1 MAIDG
6 NDMEKSERYVDKLA
20 KYILIAAGVCIVCAV
35 CWYLRD
41 VLIYIL
47 SAVVVSLIAKPVMG
61 LLQKIRIK
69 GWKAPDWLLA
79 ALSLTIVLATI
90 LTVLTLLVPIV
101 SGIVK
106 GISISSLENVAGQ
119 ISVPLADLNEFLR
132 NSFPQ
137 LGEGFRLET
146 VLIQELDKLFDVS
159 VISSVI
165 GSATS
170 FLTSFGIGLF
180 SVVFIGFFFI
190 KDDGL
195 FTQIVCALVPDK
207 HEKTTERAISDIGH
221 LLSRYFIGVMIEV
234 MGVAMVNFLGLLLIA
249 RLGFNAATGIAFLT
263 GILNII
269 PYVGPLLGGI
279 LGTIL
284 SLILKY
290 TSATPIGLD
299 VNFWIFTAIL
309 IAIFCFTQ
317 LIDNFLYQPVIY
329 STSIKSKP
337 LEIFIV
343 LLIVG
348 HIGGPLAMIVAIP
361 CYTVVRVIAFR
372 FFRQIKAIRRLIPSE
387 RLITG
392 DQNQDD
398 N

>member
-1 MAIDG
+1 
-6 NDMEKSERYVDKLA
+6 MEQNERYVDKLA
-20 KYILIAAGVCIVCAV
+20 KYILAAAGAGIICAIF
-35 CWYLRD
+35 WYFRS

-47 SAVVVSLIAKPVMG
+47 AAVVVSLIAKPVMG
-61 LLQKIRIK
+61 GLQKIRIK
-69 GWKAPDWLLA
+69 GKKAPDWFLA
-79 ALSLTIVLATI
+79 AFTLTLIMTIVITT
-90 LTVLTLLVPIV
+90 LTSIVPIV

-106 GISISSLENVAGQ
+106 GISITSIENAAAQ
-119 ISVPLADLNEFLR
+119 IATPLANLNDMLK
-132 NSFPQ
+132 STFPK
-137 LGEGFRLET
+137 LGNDFRIEM
-146 VLIQELDKLFDVS
+146 VLIEEIQKLFDIS
-159 VISSVI
+159 AISSMI

-170 FLTSFGIGLF
+170 FLTSVGIGLF

-195 FTQIVCALVPDK
+195 FTHIVCSLVPDK
-207 HEKTTERAISDIGH
+207 HERNTEKAISDIGH

-234 MGVAMVNFLGLLLIA
+234 TGVALLNFLGLMFIA
-249 RLGFNAATGIAFLT
+249 RLGFNSAIGIAFLT

-269 PYVGPLLGGI
+269 PYVGPLMGGV

-284 SLILKY
+284 ALILKY
-290 TSATPIGLD
+290 SSAVPVGLD
-299 VNFWIFTAIL
+299 VNFWLFTGIL
-309 IAIFCFTQ
+309 IAIFAFTQ
-317 LIDNFLYQPVIY
+317 LVDNFLYQPVIY

-343 LLIVG
+343 LLVVG

-372 FFRQIKAIRRLIPSE
+372 FFRHIKAIQRLIPSE

-392 DQNQDD
+392 E
-398 N
+398 